1 MAKEIKEGSSESF
14 DVADEHE
21 KKALMRCFNMV
32 DYISETAS
40 NIIIDLIFNIPC
52 PETKQFLLTKPE
64 ELAFRAFEKA
74 LNELGRGGRRREEQ
88 AH

>member
-1 MAKEIKEGSSESF
+1 MAKEIKEGSPESSGF
-14 DVADEHE
+14 TAEHE
-21 KKALMRCFNMV
+21 KKAIMRCFNMV

-52 PETKQFLLTKPE
+52 PETKQFLLTRPE
-64 ELAFRAFEKA
+64 ELALRAFEKA
-74 LNELGRGGRRREEQ
+74 LNELGRGGRRSEEL